1 MKLKDFYRTAI
12 ELGMEKDPRGKD
24 EIKRILDEAKAEFEK
39 LDDKEKEVF
48 DKEKLENPYPDTR
61 ILNGS
66 GEEEIRSI
74 MVGIDIEAPE
84 LLLLD
89 RLREKGERIDAAVAH
104 HPEGIAYARLGEVMM
119 MHADIAAKLGVPINV
134 AEKYTVKRI
143 KEVERRLLPVN
154 HQRAIDMARVLKI
167 PFVNLHTPA
176 DNFVA
181 SWLQEKFDN
190 EKPRTLKDIID
201 ILLDIPEYKISAQR
215 GAPPT
220 ILIGTK
226 KDRAGKVFVDM
237 TGGTEGSKE
246 IFEKLSAAGVG
257 TIVAMHMSDEHFREI
272 ERHNINLIIAGHIS
286 SDSLGLNLLIDTIRK
301 VRKEE
306 IEITPV
312 SGFIRVERNL

>member
-39 LDDKEKEVF
+39 LDGKEKEIF
-48 DKEKLENPYPDTR
+48 DKERLENPYPDTR
-61 ILNGS
+61 ILCGNGD
-66 GEEEIRSI
+66 EEIHSI

-84 LLLLD
+84 LLLVD
-89 RLREKGERIDAAVAH
+89 RLRERGKKIDAAVAH
-104 HPEGIAYARLGEVMM
+104 HPEGIAYARLGDVMM

-134 AEKYTVKRI
+134 AEKFTIKRI
-143 KEVERRLLPVN
+143 KEVERRLMPMN
-154 HQRAIDMARVLKI
+154 HQRAIDMARLLNI
-167 PFVNLHTPA
+167 PFMNIHTPA
-176 DNFVA
+176 DNFVV
-181 SWLQEKFDN
+181 SFLEETFNK

-201 ILLDIPEYKISAQR
+201 ILLEIPEYKISAEK
-215 GAPPT
+215 GAPPN

-226 KDRAGKVFVDM
+226 KDRAGNVFVDM

-257 TIVAMHMSDEHFREI
+257 TIVAMHMSDEHFKEI
-272 ERHNINLIIAGHIS
+272 EKHNMNLIIAGHIS
-286 SDSLGLNLLIDTIRK
+286 SDSLGLNLLLDTIRK
-301 VRKEE
+301 KEE
-306 IEITPV
+306 IEVTPV